1 MVPVELYDVII
12 VGGGAAGLTA
22 AIYAGRKKMKS
33 LLITVEIGGQTNL
46 TLHIE
51 NYPGYTS
58 KSGPELMKTMEQQAR
73 SFGSEV
79 LFGKVTKAEK
89 LGKNFSVTT
98 SNGDKYASKTLI
110 LANGKVPKT
119 PGIPGE
125 EKFMGRGIST
135 CAVCDAPI
143 FKNKVI
149 AVIGG
154 GNSALDAAE
163 LTSKFSSKVYL
174 VHRRNEFRGDEMLV
188 ERVKKIKNIEFILNR
203 VPVEVRGEKF
213 VKSLV
218 TADATTKERKEL
230 KVDGIFVEIGYIVD
244 TEFVKGLVK
253 LNGTNEIIVDNL
265 CRTSQPG
272 IFAAGDITDTPYKQT
287 VVAAGSGAAAALSA
301 YNYLQKISGSQP
313 IKSDW

>member
-1 MVPVELYDVII
+1 MGIYDVII

-33 LLITVEIGGQTNL
+33 LLATVDIGGQTNL
-46 TLHIE
+46 TPHIE
-51 NYPGYTS
+51 NYPGYAS
-58 KSGPELMKTMEQQAR
+58 KSGPELMKIMEQQAR
-73 SFGSEV
+73 SFGAEFV
-79 LFGKVTKAEK
+79 FGKVVKAEK
-89 LGKNFSVTT
+89 LGKTFSVTL
-98 SNGDKYASKTLI
+98 SNNDKFASKTLI

-143 FKNKVI
+143 FKNKTV

-188 ERVKKIKNIEFILNR
+188 DRVKKTKNIEFVLNH
-203 VPVEVRGEKF
+203 VPVEVKGDKF

-218 TADATTKERKEL
+218 VAGVETNKKKEIS
-230 KVDGIFVEIGYIVD
+230 VDGIFMEIGYIVD
-244 TEFVKGLVK
+244 TGFIRGLVK
-253 LNGTNEIIVDNL
+253 VNDSGEIIVDGN
-265 CRTSQPG
+265 CQTSQPG
-272 IFAAGDITDTPYKQT
+272 IFAAGDITNIPYKQT
-287 VVAAGSGAAAALSA
+287 VIAAGHGAVAALSA
-301 YNYLQKISGSQP
+301 YNYLQKNGGGQP
-313 IKSDW
+313 IKADW

>member
-1 MVPVELYDVII
+1 MAMDIYDVII

-33 LLITVEIGGQTNL
+33 LLITVDIGGQTNL
-46 TLHIE
+46 TPHIE
-51 NYPGYTS
+51 NYPGYTA
-58 KSGPELMKTMEQQAR
+58 KSGPDLMKTMEQQAR
-73 SFGSEV
+73 GFGTELV
-79 LFGKVTKAEK
+79 FGKVTKAEK
-89 LGKNFSVTT
+89 SGNSFSVTA
-98 SNGDKYASKTLI
+98 SNKEKYMSKTLI

-125 EKFMGRGIST
+125 GKFMGRGIST

-143 FKNKVI
+143 FKNKTV

-174 VHRRNEFRGDEMLV
+174 VHRRNEFRGDEILV
-188 ERVKKIKNIEFILNR
+188 NRVKKIKNVEFVLNH
-203 VPVEVRGEKF
+203 VPVEVKGDKF

-218 TADATTKERKEL
+218 IADVETKKRKEIGI
-230 KVDGIFVEIGYIVD
+230 DGVFLEIGYIVD
-244 TEFVKGLVK
+244 TDFIKGLVK
-253 LNGTNEIIVDNL
+253 VNSLGEIMVDGN
-265 CRTSQPG
+265 CQTSQPG
-272 IFAAGDITDTPYKQT
+272 VFAAGDITSVPYKQT
-287 VVAAGSGAAAALSA
+287 VIAAGHGAIAALSA
-301 YNYLQKISGSQP
+301 YNYLQKTGGGQP

>member
-1 MVPVELYDVII
+1 MVSVELYDVII

-22 AIYAGRKKMKS
+22 AIYAGRKNMKS

-46 TLHIE
+46 TPHIE
-51 NYPGYTS
+51 NYPGYTA

-73 SFGSEV
+73 SFGAEFI
-79 LFGKVTKAEK
+79 FGKVTRAEK
-89 LGKNFSVTT
+89 DGKNFSVTT
-98 SNGDKYASKTLI
+98 SSGDKYASRTLI

-143 FKNKVI
+143 FKNKTV

-163 LTSKFSSKVYL
+163 LASKFSSKVYL

-188 ERVKKIKNIEFILNR
+188 NRVKKIKNIEFILNH
-203 VPVEVRGEKF
+203 VPVEVVGDKF

-218 TADATTKERKEL
+218 TADAATKERKEL

-244 TEFVKGLVK
+244 TEFVRGLVR
-253 LNGTNEIIVDNL
+253 LNSTNEIIVDNL
-265 CRTSQPG
+265 CRASRPG

-287 VVAAGSGAAAALSA
+287 VVAAGSGATAALSA
-301 YNYLQKISGSQP
+301 YNYLQKSEGGQAIR
-313 IKSDW
+313 SDW

>member
-1 MVPVELYDVII
+1 MAMGIYDVII

-33 LLITVEIGGQTNL
+33 LLATVDIGGQTNL
-46 TLHIE
+46 TPHIE
-51 NYPGYTS
+51 NYPGYAS
-58 KSGPELMKTMEQQAR
+58 KSGPELMKIMEQQAR
-73 SFGSEV
+73 SFGCEFV
-79 LFGKVTKAEK
+79 FGKVVKAEK
-89 LGKNFSVTT
+89 LGKTFSVTL
-98 SNGDKYASKTLI
+98 SNNDKFTSKTLI

-143 FKNKVI
+143 FKNKNVAI
-149 AVIGG
+149 IGG

-174 VHRRNEFRGDEMLV
+174 VHRRNEFRGDAMLV
-188 ERVKKIKNIEFILNR
+188 ERVKRIKNVEFVLNH
-203 VPVEVRGEKF
+203 VPVEVKGDKF

-218 TADATTKERKEL
+218 TADVATKERKEI
-230 KVDGIFVEIGYIVD
+230 KVDGVFLEIGYVVD
-244 TEFVKGLVK
+244 TEFVKGLVR
-253 LNGTNEIIVDNL
+253 LNSANEIIVDNL
-265 CRTSQPG
+265 CRTSQSG

-287 VVAAGSGAAAALSA
+287 VVAAGSGASAALSA
-301 YNYLQKISGSQP
+301 YNYLQNLGGGQP
-313 IKSDW
+313 VKSDW